1 MVCPRH
7 TRHTKTPDDRQLLS
21 RLSLNDSANMAK
33 KVHKEVNLFIK
44 KINKIQIS
52 LLKKPKQS
60 KIRFSCTKKADSPMD
75 IKLPKRKLKPARTYT
90 KSLFAKMNDF

>member
-33 KVHKEVNLFIK
+33 KVHKDVNLFIK
-44 KINKIQIS
+44 K
-52 LLKKPKQS
+52 KKKNPDFPPK
-60 KIRFSCTKKADSPMD
+60 KTK
-75 IKLPKRKLKPARTYT
+75 T
-90 KSLFAKMNDF
+90 K